1 MQDPGAVTGKPEVPF
16 EAFAALDLRS
26 ARVTRAE
33 AHPNAEKLLVL
44 TIDLGE
50 LGERQIVAGIAKQ
63 HRPED
68 LTGRTIIVVANLKP
82 VRLRGIESRG
92 MLLAMATGDR
102 VVLLTAAEEV
112 PPGLAVS

>member
-1 MQDPGAVTGKPEVPF
+1 MEEATGAAGKPEVPF
-16 EAFAALDLRS
+16 EAFAALDIRS

-33 AHPNAEKLLVL
+33 GHPNAEKLLVL

-68 LTGRTIIVVANLKP
+68 LVGRTIVVVANLKP
-82 VRLRGIESRG
+82 IRLRGVESRG
-92 MLLAMATGDR
+92 MLLAVQSGERVELVTVAGD
-102 VVLLTAAEEV
+102 V
-112 PPGLAVS
+112 PPGCAVS